1 MESFRIALT
10 EADERQQN
18 DFIIVILI
26 EKIPLSEVPRELRP
40 CLKHRSCIDTI
51 KTTGNLAALIRYVM
65 VKTC

>member
-10 EADERQQN
+10 EAVERKQN

-40 CLKHRSCIDTI
+40 FMKHRSCIDAI
-51 KTTGNLAALIRYVM
+51 KTTENLAGLIRYVM